1 MKLDKTQQYIFLKCA
16 EELNELSAELL
27 KAVNKPSK
35 RKYNNICLE
44 IFDAEERILKLKELL
59 NIEHNYPNYDERLLV
74 YGDIQ

>member
-27 KAVNKPSK
+27 KAVNKPNK

-59 NIEHNYPNYDERLLV
+59 NIEQNYPNYDERLLV